1 MLEFRKFIENYTSIS
16 ESDWQTIYKCFECKT
31 IQKNEIILKEGEV
44 CKHLYFLETGLL
56 RYFLNKD
63 GNDVTKFFTFAPYC
77 FTSQFSFNS
86 EKPATENIQALE
98 KSIIWQITLKQSN
111 ELFELKSWTIFAR
124 KIIQEVQFY
133 TEEILEEI
141 QTETAES
148 RYQKMLKNNPEL
160 INQIPLKY
168 LASFFGVA
176 PQSLS
181 RIRKKLVTKEKS

>member
-1 MLEFRKFIENYTSIS
+1 MLEFRKFIENYTPIS
-16 ESDWQTIYKCFECKT
+16 ESDWQIIYKCFERKT
-31 IQKNEIILKEGEV
+31 VQKNEIILKEGEV
-44 CKHLYFLETGLL
+44 CKYLYFLETGLL

-63 GNDVTKFFTFAPYC
+63 ENEVTKFFTFAPYC

-111 ELFELKSWTIFAR
+111 ELFELKSWTIFAQ

-148 RYQKMLKNNPEL
+148 RYQKMLKNDNEL
-160 INQIPLKY
+160 TNKIPLKH
-168 LASFFGVA
+168 LASFLGIA

-181 RIRKKLVTKEKS
+181 RIRKKLIIKEKS

>member
-1 MLEFRKFIENYTSIS
+1 MQNSK
-16 ESDWQTIYKCFECKT
+16 
-31 IQKNEIILKEGEV
+31 KNEIILKEGDV

-63 GNDVTKFFTFAPYC
+63 GNDVTKFFTVAPYC

-148 RYQKMLKNNPEL
+148 RYEKMLKNNPEL
-160 INQIPLKY
+160 INRVALKH
-168 LASFFGVA
+168 LASYFGVA

-181 RIRKKLVTKEKS
+181 RIRKKLVTQKKS